1 MTTVANILPKVEA
14 ALAEIRPFLNSD
26 GGDIS
31 LVDITH
37 DLVVKVRLH
46 GACTGCSVNQMT
58 LKNGVETTIRRY
70 VPEVAGVEQVL
81 VEEAS

>member
-1 MTTVANILPKVEA
+1 MTTIDHILPGIEQ

-31 LVDITH
+31 LVEVTPDW
-37 DLVVKVRLH
+37 VVRVKLH
-46 GACTGCSVNQMT
+46 GACHGCNVNQMT

-70 VPEVAGVEQVL
+70 VPQVTAVEQVL
-81 VEEAS
+81 V